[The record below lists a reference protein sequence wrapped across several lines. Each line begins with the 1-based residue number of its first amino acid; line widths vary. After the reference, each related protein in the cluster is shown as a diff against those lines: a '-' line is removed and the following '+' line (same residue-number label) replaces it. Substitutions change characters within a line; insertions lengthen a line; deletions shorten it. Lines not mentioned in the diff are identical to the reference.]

1 MRACIE
7 SRARTKVFA
16 SSSQGSS
23 VNSVCTENEAAA
35 TANKTHI
42 NSQTHTLTSTTGREM
57 NVKNAW
63 GTHKEY
69 TFKQRSHQLKCTART
84 NPHEQRTKKAKGI
97 SVRNGAELRHTHGS
111 VSLFAVFHFLAAIGS
126 DSILVL
132 SASSLVFCL
141 LLLIQQRTI

>member
-97 SVRNGAELRHTHGS
+97 SVRNGAELRHTQFHRIVRFLFLPS
-111 VSLFAVFHFLAAIGS
+111 SIFSLL
-126 DSILVL
+126 LVL
-132 SASSLVFCL
+132 IRFLCSLLRRWFFVCCC
-141 LLLIQQRTI
+141 